1 MSIATKTGD
10 TGMTG
15 MLFGSRVSKAHRC
28 IVAVGDIDEL
38 NAAIGMIKPFI
49 SGTYGTEKE
58 LLEKIQHTL
67 TLYMGEIASEDKDK
81 DKYVEVYGSL
91 KDKDLAVIDSEIA
104 RLEAMEELKQK
115 GWILYGNSL
124 IGSRCDFASKVCR
137 RAERSVIGL
146 KERSEKT
153 RPLLL
158 KYINRLSDM
167 LHLYGRLFDHLE
179 KQYVN
184 QISK

>member
-10 TGMTG
+10 SGTTG
-15 MLFGSRVSKAHRC
+15 MLFGARVSKSHKC
-28 IVAVGDIDEL
+28 IAAVGDIDEL

-49 SGTYGTEKE
+49 EKSFAAEKE

-67 TLYMGEIASEDKDK
+67 TLYMGELASEDKDK
-81 DKYVEVYGSL
+81 DKYINVYGSL
-91 KDKDLAVIDSEIA
+91 KEEDLTTLDTEIA
-104 RLEAMEELKQK
+104 RLESMEELKQK

-124 IGSRCDFASKVCR
+124 IGSRADFASKVCR
-137 RAERSVIGL
+137 RAERSVIAL
-146 KERSEKT
+146 KESSEKT

-167 LHLYGRLFDHLE
+167 LHLYGRLFDYQE
-179 KQYVN
+179 KQ
-184 QISK
+184 